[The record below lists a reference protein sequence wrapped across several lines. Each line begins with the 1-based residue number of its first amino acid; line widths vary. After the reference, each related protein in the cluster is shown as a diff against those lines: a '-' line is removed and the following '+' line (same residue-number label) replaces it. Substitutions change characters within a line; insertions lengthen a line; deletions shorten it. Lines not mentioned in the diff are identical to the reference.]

1 MHIVV
6 IHDWQAENPELVQA
20 LAAALGITPYEVRQ
34 RMIGDGPAVVAC
46 FADPQQAG
54 SMADSLPRS
63 RVETLLVDTETVRNT
78 TARLLV
84 RRFELKGRCLRIEA
98 SNGQTAEIDYEDI
111 DLLLTGTRIFGQS
124 EAKTVIE
131 RKFSLGKTLL
141 SGGIPM
147 TKTVKHQEEVST
159 EERENILCLYARERP
174 PLVFSQS
181 NMSYDGFGTA
191 MKLSRELNFAFL
203 KSELRRLCPAAGHDD
218 RLLNRLG
225 QVRLLGPTLNPEN
238 NLDLAFDILARV
250 LLKRRMAAKP
260 VGGISTRSLAY

>member
-34 RMIGDGPAVVAC
+34 RMRGDGPAVVAC

-54 SMADSLPRS
+54 SMADRLPRS
-63 RVETLLVDTETVRNT
+63 KVETLIVDTETVCSSSG
-78 TARLLV
+78 RLLV

-98 SNGQTAEIDYEDI
+98 SNGQAAEIDYDDVE
-111 DLLLTGTRIFGQS
+111 LLLTGTRILRQAG
-124 EAKTVIE
+124 TNTIIE

-141 SGGIPM
+141 SGGVPM

-159 EERENILCLYARERP
+159 EERENILYLYARERP

-181 NMSYDGFGTA
+181 SMSYDGFGTA
-191 MKLSRELNFAFL
+191 MKLSGELNFAYL

-225 QVRLLGPTLNPEN
+225 QVRLLGPTLNPES
-238 NLDLAFDILARV
+238 NLDLAFDILART
-250 LLKRRMAAKP
+250 LRKRRMTA
-260 VGGISTRSLAY
+260 